1 MSYFDTTTNIVED
14 DKCSLAKIVYDY
26 SRTTLNKSEIRSS
39 GQKYFSIP
47 FIRNKVDPE
56 LVYTMNGEN
65 NKYKTRELY
74 IFGLIHNN
82 ITNITTTDPTIIGE
96 LVIKSTDNNNNP
108 QYSCYLLKA
117 PPSGAD
123 GVSTDLD
130 TILYLLDEK
139 SQLTVDVTLNSTIV
153 SQNSCIIYDD
163 GPNKVMVFTTP
174 ILISS
179 YVAGIIQGQSS
190 TSGYDTVTS
199 LFNMNASSYSVISG
213 KCITIKGDEE
223 IYIDCNPVGV
233 DTTDGEE
240 ASYQYTIPINSY
252 LMKEKQE
259 MDYMKQMMNFCLVLL
274 LLVFIYFSVPMFYKN
289 VIIDKLIDMGKCD
302 SGDDSCFTRIRTID
316 VFLSLFLIVLA
327 IILISVGQ
335 TAGSTTITF
344 LGIFT
349 VFFYAL
355 SFAVVQFNKQNEKFM
370 KKLKGGNWVGGM
382 YPPDAV
388 GKKNYWSGSDM
399 FDFMKE
405 AITFFY
411 RKCGVTYLVCAC
423 LAIFVLLILYFTGQ
437 IKSMYLF
444 NFMMC
449 FITLVILPIG
459 VPIFKLLT
467 YSKDDSQP
475 N

>member
-14 DKCSLAKIVYDY
+14 DKCSLAKIVYNY

-65 NKYKTRELY
+65 NKYKTREIY

-117 PPSGAD
+117 PPSGHD

-139 SQLTVDVTLNSTIV
+139 SQLTTDVALNSTIV
-153 SQNSCIIYDD
+153 TQNSCIVYDD

-174 ILISS
+174 ISISS
-179 YVAGIIQGQSS
+179 YVAGIIQGETA

-233 DTTDGEE
+233 DTTDDTE

-274 LLVFIYFSVPMFYKN
+274 LLVFIYFSVPAFYKS
-289 VIIDKLIDMGKCD
+289 VIIDKLIDMGKCN
-302 SGDDSCFTRIRTID
+302 SGSDNCFTRIRTID
-316 VFLSLFLIVLA
+316 FFLSMFLIVLA
-327 IILISVGQ
+327 VIFISVGQ

-370 KKLKGGNWVGGM
+370 KKLQDGKWVGGM
-382 YPPDAV
+382 YPVDAE

-399 FDFMKE
+399 FDFFKDAVM
-405 AITFFY
+405 FFY
-411 RKCGVTYLVCAC
+411 KKCGATYLVCVC
-423 LAIFVLLILYFTGQ
+423 ITIFVLLMLYITGQ
-437 IKSMYLF
+437 FQSMYLF

-449 FITLVILPIG
+449 FITLVVLPIG

-467 YSKDDSQP
+467 YSKEDDT
-475 N
+475 

>member
-1 MSYFDTTTNIVED
+1 MSYFDTTANIAED
-14 DKCSLAKIVYDY
+14 DKIVYDY
-26 SRTTLNKSEIRSS
+26 SRTTLNKSEIRSA

-47 FIRNKVDPE
+47 FIRNKVDPDM
-56 LVYTMNGEN
+56 VYTMNGEN
-65 NKYKTRELY
+65 HKYKTREIY

-96 LVIKSTDNNNNP
+96 LVIKSIDNNNNP

-117 PPSGAD
+117 PHSGTD

-139 SQLTVDVTLNSTIV
+139 SQLTADVTLNSTIV
-153 SQNSCIIYDD
+153 TQNSCIVYDD

-174 ILISS
+174 ISISS
-179 YVAGIIQGQSS
+179 YVAGIIQGE
-190 TSGYDTVTS
+190 TARSGYDTVTS
-199 LFNMNASSYSVISG
+199 LFNMNASSYSVIPG
-213 KCITIKGDEE
+213 KRITIKGDEE

-233 DTTDGEE
+233 GTTDDTE

-274 LLVFIYFSVPMFYKN
+274 MLVFIYFSVPIFYKS
-289 VIIDKLIDMGKCD
+289 VIIDKLIDMGKCN
-302 SGDDSCFTRIRTID
+302 SGGDNCFIRIRTID
-316 VFLSLFLIVLA
+316 VFLSLFLITLA
-327 IILISVGQ
+327 VIFISVGQ

-370 KKLKGGNWVGGM
+370 KKLQNGKWEGGM
-382 YPPDAV
+382 YPPDAE
-388 GKKNYWSGSDM
+388 GKKNYWSTSDM
-399 FDFMKE
+399 FDFFKD
-405 AITFFY
+405 AIKFFY
-411 RKCGVTYLVCAC
+411 QKCGVTYLVCVC
-423 LAIFVLLILYFTGQ
+423 ITVFVLLMLYITGQ
-437 IKSMYLF
+437 FQSMYLF
-444 NFMMC
+444 NFMMS
-449 FITLVILPIG
+449 FIPLVILPVG

-467 YSKDDSQP
+467 YSREDEAT
-475 N
+475 

>member
-14 DKCSLAKIVYDY
+14 DKIVYDY
-26 SRTTLNKSEIRSS
+26 SRTTLNKSEIRSA

-47 FIRNKVDPE
+47 FIRNKVDPD

-65 NKYKTRELY
+65 NKYKTREIY

-96 LVIKSTDNNNNP
+96 LVIKSIDNNNNP

-117 PPSGAD
+117 PAAGAD

-139 SQLTVDVTLNSTIV
+139 SQLTADVTLNSTIV
-153 SQNSCIIYDD
+153 TQNSCVVYDD

-174 ILISS
+174 ISISS
-179 YVAGIIQGQSS
+179 YVSDIIQGQSS
-190 TSGYDTVTS
+190 TTGYDTVTS
-199 LFNMNASSYSVISG
+199 LFNINASSYRVIPG
-213 KCITIKGDEE
+213 KRITIKGDEE

-233 DTTDGEE
+233 DVTDDTQ

-259 MDYMKQMMNFCLVLL
+259 MDYMKQIVNFCLVLL
-274 LLVFIYFSVPMFYKN
+274 LLVFIYFSVPAFYKS
-289 VIIDKLIDMGKCD
+289 VIIDKLIDMKKCN
-302 SGDDSCFTRIRTID
+302 SGGDNCFTRIRTID
-316 VFLSLFLIVLA
+316 FFISIFLIVLA
-327 IILISVGQ
+327 VIFISVGQ
-335 TAGSTTITF
+335 TAGNTTLTF

-370 KKLKGGNWVGGM
+370 KKLQNGKWEGGM
-382 YPPDAV
+382 YPPDAQ
-388 GKKNYWSGSDM
+388 GKKNYWSGGDM
-399 FDFMKE
+399 FDFLKD
-405 AITFFY
+405 AFKFFY
-411 RKCGVTYLVCAC
+411 QKCGVTYLVCVC
-423 LAIFVLLILYFTGQ
+423 LTVFILLMLYVTGQ
-437 IKSMYLF
+437 FQSMYLF
-444 NFMMC
+444 NFMMS
-449 FITLVILPIG
+449 FIILVILPIG

-467 YSKDDSQP
+467 YSQEDEAS
-475 N
+475 